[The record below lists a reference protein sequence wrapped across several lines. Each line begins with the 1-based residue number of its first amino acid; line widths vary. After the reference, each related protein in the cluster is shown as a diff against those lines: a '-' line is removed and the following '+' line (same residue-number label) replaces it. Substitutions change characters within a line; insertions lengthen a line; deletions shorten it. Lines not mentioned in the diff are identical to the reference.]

1 MRCYEH
7 YLFDLV
13 DCKVAI
19 NNYIMTI
26 LCRIDVVCQP
36 TVIGLLGLMLTAF
49 ATLLYP
55 RHLCRRVYSFLFSVH
70 PFVCSLV
77 RSFVSSLVQ

>member
-55 RHLCRRVYSFLFSVH
+55 GIYADGYIVFAF
-70 PFVCSLV
+70 PFIRSYV
-77 RSFVSSLVQ
+77 R